1 MVRLL
6 RGSGTRPTLV
16 VSSAPHT
23 DVTTPTARGH
33 RVANGDRGR
42 ACGAGG
48 HGSVKKHSREF
59 KEKMEQVLLEDER
72 QRVIQQLTRFSQNR
86 CTDVNYRKKRII
98 VPLSFDT
105 GIPDVKAI
113 LT

>member
-16 VSSAPHT
+16 VSSAPRT
-23 DVTTPTARGH
+23 DATTPTPRGH

-42 ACGAGG
+42 ATG

-86 CTDVNYRKKRII
+86 YNILYIDGLAKKLIMKSKGFGTD
-98 VPLSFDT
+98 
-105 GIPDVKAI
+105 
-113 LT
+113 